1 MSNQDYEIVI
11 GLEVHS
17 ELSTKTKIFCSCPN
31 EFGGEEN
38 THCCPVCMAMPGAL
52 PVLNEKVVEYA
63 IKAGLATNCEIA
75 STSKND
81 RKNYFYP
88 DLPKSYQISQ
98 YDMPLCEH
106 GYVEIEVD
114 GEKKKIGLTRI
125 HIEEDAGKLNH
136 DPYGRGSLVDLNRAG
151 VPLIEI
157 VSEPDLRSSK
167 EVDAYLKKLKSILEY
182 IEVSDCKMQEGSLR
196 ADVNVSVRKKGS
208 KEFGIRTEMKN
219 MSSFRS
225 IVRAIDYEAQ
235 RQIDVLE
242 DGGVITQD
250 TLRWD
255 DVSGK
260 TFSMRSKEDAKDYR
274 YFPEPDLA
282 IIKISEE
289 MKENIRKSLP
299 EMPEVRRE
307 RYVKEFNLP
316 EYDANVLTAEK
327 ALSDMFEKANSIC
340 NNPKTVSNMIM
351 TDIIGYLNAEEMEAK
366 EIPFTAEQLGNLVVL
381 IDKGTI
387 SSSIAKKVLQEMF
400 KEPKEPQKIIEEK
413 GWVQISDE
421 GAIKEV
427 VLKILEANPQSI
439 ADYKAGKD
447 RALGF
452 LVGQAMK
459 ETRGKANP
467 QMLNKMFLEELNKE
481 NETKGDTPLS
491 FYLDDLFLYLIYCK
505 STYEKCRSKC

>member
-1 MSNQDYEIVI
+1 MSREDYEVVI

-31 EFGGEEN
+31 EFGGEPN

-52 PVLNEKVVEYA
+52 PVLNKKVVEYA

-75 STSKND
+75 SYSKND

-98 YDMPLCEH
+98 YDMPLCEN
-106 GYVEIEVD
+106 GYVEIEVN
-114 GEKKKIGLTRI
+114 GETKKIGLVRI

-136 DPYGRGSLVDLNRAG
+136 DEYGRGSLVDLNRAG

-157 VSEPDLRSSK
+157 VSQPDLRSVE
-167 EVDAYLKKLKSILEY
+167 EVDSYLKKLKSILEY

-196 ADVNVSVRKKGS
+196 ADVNVSVRKKGA
-208 KEFGIRTEMKN
+208 KEFGTRTEMKN

-225 IVRAIDYEAQ
+225 ITRAIEYEAE
-235 RQIDVLE
+235 RQIEVIE
-242 DGGVITQD
+242 NGGKIVQE

-260 TFSMRSKEDAKDYR
+260 TFSMRDKENAQDYR
-274 YFPEPDLA
+274 YFPEPDLG
-282 IIKISEE
+282 IIKISDE
-289 MKENIRKSLP
+289 MKEEIRKSLP
-299 EMPEVRRE
+299 EMPEKRKE
-307 RYVKEFNLP
+307 RYIEEFKLP
-316 EYDANVLTAEK
+316 EYDSNILTTSK
-327 ALSDMFEKANSIC
+327 PLSDLFEQATRVC
-340 NNPKTVSNMIM
+340 NNPKAVSNLII
-351 TDIIGYLNAEEMEAK
+351 TDIIKNLNEREIEARD
-366 EIPFTAEQLGNLVVL
+366 IPFTAENLGELVVL
-381 IDKGTI
+381 TDKGTI
-387 SSSIAKKVLQEMF
+387 SSSIAKKVLDELF
-400 KEPKEPQKIIEEK
+400 ENPKSPEDIIKEK
-413 GWVQISDE
+413 GWIQISDE

-439 ADYKAGKD
+439 ADYKAGRD

-459 ETRGKANP
+459 QTKGKANP
-467 QMLNKMFLEELNKE
+467 QLLNKLFLEEL
-481 NETKGDTPLS
+481 
-491 FYLDDLFLYLIYCK
+491 
-505 STYEKCRSKC
+505 SK